1 MKDYGNGYSIEELAT
16 KYRLSVRTCYR
27 ALDDAKQEARIQLAQ
42 VEDAR
47 KAEILAAYKNSVPLK
62 EMIAKFNVADE
73 MDCEANQIER
83 I

>member
-1 MKDYGNGYSIEELAT
+1 MKDYGNGYSIEELAA

-27 ALDDAKQEARIQLAQ
+27 ALDDAKQKARIQLAQ

-62 EMIAKFNVADE
+62 EVNNPRLKSRACISE
-73 MDCEANQIER
+73 STL
-83 I
+83 

>member
-42 VEDAR
+42 VEDSGTGL
-47 KAEILAAYKNSVPLK
+47 ILKPIGKTAFPFIMASCRVIRFSKN
-62 EMIAKFNVADE
+62 
-73 MDCEANQIER
+73 
-83 I
+83 